1 MKQNVENIDFK
12 FYSNESLEAIFKRN
26 YLSLIETFFNNEI
39 SMNLKDNNQ
48 YINKP
53 DEFYFN
59 INFLKCFKII
69 SENENEKMA
78 IYLFKILKYIYKRF
92 NQDQYSK
99 QDNINK
105 IKNGFSS
112 EWIDHSQKEEKK
124 QISLVKQIFEN
135 NWTNLIKSI
144 LDDYNDGDDYLN
156 LSDSKIEKSNHI
168 LELIDASQNES
179 FLNHKATSKLLSD
192 KWKKYPRFI
201 YYFHVL
207 LYLSFIITYSL
218 NIEYYNEVEVNNNK
232 ITSVII
238 TTKWYSFCVILYF
251 IVFEY
256 LQLIDSLFLKKE
268 IFLYIFSFKNIFE
281 LIGFP
286 LFLITLLLWACYLIC
301 QVPV

>member
-92 NQDQYSK
+92 NQEQYSK

-112 EWIDHSQKEEKK
+112 EWIDYSQKEEKK

-179 FLNHKATSKLLSD
+179 F
-192 KWKKYPRFI
+192 
-201 YYFHVL
+201 
-207 LYLSFIITYSL
+207 
-218 NIEYYNEVEVNNNK
+218 
-232 ITSVII
+232 
-238 TTKWYSFCVILYF
+238 
-251 IVFEY
+251 
-256 LQLIDSLFLKKE
+256 
-268 IFLYIFSFKNIFE
+268 
-281 LIGFP
+281 
-286 LFLITLLLWACYLIC
+286 
-301 QVPV
+301 